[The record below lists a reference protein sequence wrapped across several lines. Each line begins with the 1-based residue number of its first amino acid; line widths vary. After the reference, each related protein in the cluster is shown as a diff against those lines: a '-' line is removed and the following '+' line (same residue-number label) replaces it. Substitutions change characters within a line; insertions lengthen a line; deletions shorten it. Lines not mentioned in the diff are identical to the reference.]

1 MIPMKVDVFH
11 GLMGIQILLN
21 HDLTTI
27 IYRMHVFFFHFSRAN
42 TTKSISTGIWIFT
55 RQQPTMTLEWPN
67 ESRLSEYI
75 RMFISYSKWW
85 FSIAKWNDQSRCVSR
100 KPAIMEAKGDP
111 YHGLRLALLVHPD
124 KCSEIPEAKAW
135 LDVGMISRRIQ

>member
-27 IYRMHVFFFHFSRAN
+27 IYRMHVFFHFSRAN

-75 RMFISYSKWW
+75 RMFISYSKW
-85 FSIAKWNDQSRCVSR
+85 
-100 KPAIMEAKGDP
+100 
-111 YHGLRLALLVHPD
+111 
-124 KCSEIPEAKAW
+124 
-135 LDVGMISRRIQ
+135 